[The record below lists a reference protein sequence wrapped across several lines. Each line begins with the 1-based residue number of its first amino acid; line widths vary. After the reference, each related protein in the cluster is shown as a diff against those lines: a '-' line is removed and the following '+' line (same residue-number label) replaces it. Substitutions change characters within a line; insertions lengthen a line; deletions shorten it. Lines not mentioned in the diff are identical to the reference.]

1 MLTVLCFEIRIEF
14 GRLRIFGKPVD
25 NGESYNSRGGKVM
38 FFSIV
43 EMNMPNYIRVSE
55 TSARD
60 YTAVMLGDWAMFSCD
75 FVIYVGY

>member
-1 MLTVLCFEIRIEF
+1 M
-14 GRLRIFGKPVD
+14 
-25 NGESYNSRGGKVM
+25 M